1 MHQALLPF
9 AAHSLLCIVHTQTHK
24 SNNKYSLLLLFAL
37 FAYTYVRLTRYLL
50 KQPQQQQ
57 QQQRGIL
64 QVGLLNKSAVDRV
77 RERLS
82 EGERETAG
90 RGSRPKTSIT
100 TGRSTSVAKFT
111 ATPRRYIPH
120 TSHAPTAFASL
131 NFVGHKS
138 SGAAARVEIT
148 QFA

>member
-1 MHQALLPF
+1 MHQALLLF

-37 FAYTYVRLTRYLL
+37 FAYTYVRRTRYLL

-64 QVGLLNKSAVDRV
+64 LVGLLNKSAVDRV
-77 RERLS
+77 RKRLS

-100 TGRSTSVAKFT
+100 TGLSTSVAKFT
-111 ATPRRYIPH
+111 ATPRRYIH
-120 TSHAPTAFASL
+120 TSHAPTGFASL
-131 NFVGHKS
+131 NFGHKS
-138 SGAAARVEIT
+138 SGATARVEIT